1 MMGQNVGLKAT
12 KTEYQSENDIQLKM
26 EDGAR
31 NKEPLVNEL
40 AQIKFKAS
48 FLFHPSQDVFFFG
61 SKNMNKLEGKVV
73 ASLKSFTSISVI

>member
-48 FLFHPSQDVFFFG
+48 FLFHPS
-61 SKNMNKLEGKVV
+61 
-73 ASLKSFTSISVI
+73 